1 VVAAMQHRGPPSG
14 LGDATSKPPLQKAMS
29 LMVSGR
35 TRAPLP
41 ATARGSG
48 TLETEAG

>member
-35 TRAPLP
+35 TRAPYRLRLG
-41 ATARGSG
+41 ARG
-48 TLETEAG
+48 LETEAG